1 MKKNSRRLCWREY
14 KQLSLA
20 RRLCQLWNKLEWV
33 CSWKAWVLHHWSDIA
48 DLSAVLHASN
58 AVLESQMNPRGAAR
72 GEKIPLHW
80 GVLLGNSHSN
90 AGGGEC
96 ACRAQGDEAG
106 TGCPKK
112 LWMPHPWICTRPRW
126 MATLSTAGTW
136 NWRIKICSNASHSVI
151 IPAGLPC

>member
-14 KQLSLA
+14 KQVSLA

-72 GEKIPLHW
+72 GEKSLYT
-80 GVLLGNSHSN
+80 GVFCWVTPIAMLGGSVHAELRVMRLVQVAQRSC
-90 AGGGEC
+90 GCPILED
-96 ACRAQGDEAG
+96 AQGHVGWQPFPQQGLG
-106 TGCPKK
+106 TGGSRSVLTQAI
-112 LWMPHPWICTRPRW
+112 LW
-126 MATLSTAGTW
+126 LY
-136 NWRIKICSNASHSVI
+136 
-151 IPAGLPC
+151 